1 MGIEYVHGGDE
12 PVGLM
17 KSKVISPEEQKLQD
31 ARKRKLER
39 RQAILAVQAAAKA
52 ARSRRKKAIEKASR
66 KRNRGK

>member
-1 MGIEYVHGGDE
+1 MQEFIHDGAE

-17 KSKVISPEEQKLQD
+17 KTKFISPEEQKIQD

-39 RQAILAVQAAAKA
+39 RQAIRSVELAAKA
-52 ARSRRKKAIEKASR
+52 ARARRKKAIEKASR